1 MACMPQIFHPLINHF
16 VMVFTSCG
24 KWLDS
29 QMTEN
34 FLYIKKII
42 ALFHVNMLQ
51 KL

>member
-1 MACMPQIFHPLINHF
+1 MACMPQIFHPLINLF